1 MKEKMRFLATS
12 LKRERERREQ
22 SFQGYS
28 EKLCEILK
36 TKKAYRL
43 LNTYSK
49 RQSQIWWYRTDKH
62 RKKKRKQRTT
72 SSSRKLQRKQI
83 PMRQRNTGEAQ
94 HTASRRKFCESGKN
108 MKSLCVQI
116 CDVEDDLS
124 RNLVLSFR
132 HERSG
137 EEESLARENN
147 TLRQTSHEDD
157 RLLSLSPSLCFSFTL
172 SFHLSKAHVP
182 DVSTSRVFAA
192 EIHSE
197 VGKEAT
203 AKSVFWAVSKGGIIS
218 FLHGRLRFG
227 RHYMIVRFDEEIT
240 RNSHVSGWGGS
251 RKSKHLGRG
260 RWKISGGIDR
270 TVYN

>member
-1 MKEKMRFLATS
+1 
-12 LKRERERREQ
+12 
-22 SFQGYS
+22 
-28 EKLCEILK
+28 
-36 TKKAYRL
+36 
-43 LNTYSK
+43 
-49 RQSQIWWYRTDKH
+49 
-62 RKKKRKQRTT
+62 
-72 SSSRKLQRKQI
+72 
-83 PMRQRNTGEAQ
+83 
-94 HTASRRKFCESGKN
+94 

-203 AKSVFWAVSKGGIIS
+203 AKSVF
-218 FLHGRLRFG
+218 
-227 RHYMIVRFDEEIT
+227 
-240 RNSHVSGWGGS
+240 
-251 RKSKHLGRG
+251 
-260 RWKISGGIDR
+260 
-270 TVYN
+270 